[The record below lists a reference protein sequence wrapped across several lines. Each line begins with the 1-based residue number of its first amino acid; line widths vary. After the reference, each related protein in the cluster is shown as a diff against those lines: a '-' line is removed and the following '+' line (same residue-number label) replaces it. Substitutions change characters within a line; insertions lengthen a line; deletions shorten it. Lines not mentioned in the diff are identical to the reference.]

1 MPCAICQKRK
11 PKRHCPGVHGEIC
24 SLCCGTERENSVT
37 CPLDCPYLQEAHR
50 YEWERNPGVPLEE
63 IPYSKYELHD
73 NFLYH
78 HDAFIGMIATTMLKR
93 ALELPAVQDSDFREA
108 IDSLIRTRETLASGL
123 VYESIPQGP
132 VPEAL
137 FRTVQ
142 QLLEETAAKVQV
154 KDPEILKCLVFLAR
168 LAAARDNK
176 RSRCRAFFGFL
187 HKQFPQIVAQS
198 TPSGLIVSV

>member
-50 YEWERNPGVPLEE
+50 YEWERNPGAPLDG
-63 IPYSKYELHD
+63 IPYSQYEIHD

-78 HDAFIGMIATTMLKR
+78 HDAFIGMIATTLLKR
-93 ALELPAVQDSDFREA
+93 ALELPAVQDSDLREA
-108 IDSLIRTRETLASGL
+108 LDGLIRTRETLASGL
-123 VYESIPQGP
+123 YYESIPPAP

-142 QLLEETAAKVQV
+142 QFLEETAAKLQV
-154 KDPEILKCLVFLAR
+154 KEPEIVKCLVFLTR
-168 LAAARDNK
+168 LAAARNNG
-176 RSRCRAFFGFL
+176 RSRCRAFLGFL
-187 HKQFPQIVAQS
+187 RKQFPEVVAETS
-198 TPSGLIVSV
+198 PGGLIVSA